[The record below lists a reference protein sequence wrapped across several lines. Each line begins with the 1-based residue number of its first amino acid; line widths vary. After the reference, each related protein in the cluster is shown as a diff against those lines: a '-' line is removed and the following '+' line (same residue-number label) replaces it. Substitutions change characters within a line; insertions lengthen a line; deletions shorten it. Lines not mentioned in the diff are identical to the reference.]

1 MVKDPK
7 VINPKAFIDE
17 VVEKRLPN
25 PYIPDTPQ
33 RIATDTSQKMAV
45 RYGVTI
51 QHYLADSTLK
61 VTDLK
66 FIPLTIAAWL
76 RYLLAIDDK
85 GQAFEPSPDPLM
97 DYLKEQLQGIQ
108 LGENAN
114 LQAQIKPIL
123 ANQKLFGVD
132 LVESGLAE
140 LIEADL
146 AEMLQGPGAVAQ
158 TLHQKL
164 NQVN

>member
-1 MVKDPK
+1 
-7 VINPKAFIDE
+7 
-17 VVEKRLPN
+17 
-25 PYIPDTPQ
+25 
-33 RIATDTSQKMAV
+33 
-45 RYGVTI
+45 
-51 QHYLADSTLK
+51 
-61 VTDLK
+61 
-66 FIPLTIAAWL
+66 
-76 RYLLAIDDK
+76 
-85 GQAFEPSPDPLM
+85 M

-132 LVESGLAE
+132 LVEAGLAE